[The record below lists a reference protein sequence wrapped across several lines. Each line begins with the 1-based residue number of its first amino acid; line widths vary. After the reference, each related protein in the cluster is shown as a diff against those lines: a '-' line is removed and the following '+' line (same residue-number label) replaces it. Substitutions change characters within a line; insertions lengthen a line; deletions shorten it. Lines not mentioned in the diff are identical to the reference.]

1 MCTTRQFVLA
11 VYCRSIQ
18 DEVGPSTCLLLFKHI
33 VDLQVQVLYPDKIT
47 IIYLEN
53 SKATHTCR
61 SRCVT
66 DRRVCFRCLYIAV
79 CDLVTGRR
87 VAVGLVC
94 FRCSPAKSV
103 GKGRQF
109 VLAVMTIEKIF
120 KFKHIIQLNDYYLFG
135 KCNFSLLGIIDIF
148 QDDYNFV
155 LAAHVSLSR
164 VWLGQV
170 CDFGFICSRYN

>member
-33 VDLQVQVLYPDKIT
+33 VDLQVQVLYPDEIT

-66 DRRVCFRCLYIAV
+66 DRRVCFRCSYIAV
-79 CDLVTGRR
+79 CDLVTGRC
-87 VAVGLVC
+87 VGLVC
-94 FRCSPAKSV
+94 FRCSYIDVICKRV

-120 KFKHIIQLNDYYLFG
+120 KFKHIIQLYDYYLFG
-135 KCNFSLLGIIDIF
+135 KCNFSL
-148 QDDYNFV
+148 
-155 LAAHVSLSR
+155 
-164 VWLGQV
+164 
-170 CDFGFICSRYN
+170 

>member
-33 VDLQVQVLYPDKIT
+33 VDLQVLYPDEIT

-66 DRRVCFRCLYIAV
+66 GRRVCFRCSYIAV
-79 CDLVTGRR
+79 CDLVTGRC
-87 VAVGLVC
+87 VGLVC
-94 FRCSPAKSV
+94 FRCSYIDVICKRV

-120 KFKHIIQLNDYYLFG
+120 KFKHIIQLYDYYLFG
-135 KCNFSLLGIIDIF
+135 KCNFSL
-148 QDDYNFV
+148 
-155 LAAHVSLSR
+155 
-164 VWLGQV
+164 
-170 CDFGFICSRYN
+170 

>member
-33 VDLQVQVLYPDKIT
+33 VDLQVQVLYPDEIT

-66 DRRVCFRCLYIAV
+66 GRRVCFCCSYIAV
-79 CDLVTGRR
+79 CDLVTGRC
-87 VAVGLVC
+87 VGLVC
-94 FRCSPAKSV
+94 FRCSYIDVICKRM

-120 KFKHIIQLNDYYLFG
+120 KFKHIIQLYDYYLFG
-135 KCNFSLLGIIDIF
+135 KCNFSL
-148 QDDYNFV
+148 
-155 LAAHVSLSR
+155 
-164 VWLGQV
+164 
-170 CDFGFICSRYN
+170 

>member
-33 VDLQVQVLYPDKIT
+33 IDLQVQVLYPDEIT

-53 SKATHTCR
+53 SKGTHTCR

-66 DRRVCFRCLYIAV
+66 DRRVCFRCSYIAV
-79 CDLVTGRR
+79 CDLVTGRC
-87 VAVGLVC
+87 VGLVC
-94 FRCSPAKSV
+94 FRCSYIDVICKRV

-120 KFKHIIQLNDYYLFG
+120 KFKHIIQLYDYYLFG
-135 KCNFSLLGIIDIF
+135 NCNFS
-148 QDDYNFV
+148 
-155 LAAHVSLSR
+155 S
-164 VWLGQV
+164 
-170 CDFGFICSRYN
+170 